1 MERRIDHLAS
11 EGLAR
16 RQGQRVVFARDLL
29 ETLRRRDLEAATAK
43 LGDETG
49 LPHRPSG
56 EGDYVAG
63 TFRQRVV
70 LASGRFAT
78 IDDGLGFQLVPWRP
92 APEERLGQ
100 HVSGV
105 MMPSGGVAWS
115 FARKLDLGI

>member
-1 MERRIDHLAS
+1 
-11 EGLAR
+11 
-16 RQGQRVVFARDLL
+16 VVFARALL
-29 ETLRRRDLEAATAK
+29 DTLRRRDLEAAATK
-43 LGDETG
+43 LRDETG
-49 LPHRPSG
+49 LPYRSSG
-56 EGDYVAG
+56 EGEYVAG

-70 LASGRFAT
+70 LASGRFAM

-92 APEERLGQ
+92 ALEERLGQ